1 MKPIFKLLIPSI
13 LGVSDYL
20 ITQKLF
26 PEEVKN
32 FDKNPM
38 TAVRGGNNESKLFKR
53 VFRAIIKDKTLK
65 IALVVG
71 FGTAGW
77 TYFQNEAVALLADDT
92 FNPLCVKDTSGNL
105 EIVCDIV
112 EKYDFRYRRL
122 SVNIRSIISSFSR
135 RKNIRSKIYPISQS
149 FSQALFR
156 KNNTY

>member
-13 LGVSDYL
+13 VGVSDYL

-32 FDKNPM
+32 FDKKPM
-38 TAVRGGNNESKLFKR
+38 TAVTGGNNESKLFRR

-65 IALVVG
+65 SALVVG

-92 FNPLCVKDTSGNL
+92 FNPFMCERYKW
-105 EIVCDIV
+105 
-112 EKYDFRYRRL
+112 KFRN
-122 SVNIRSIISSFSR
+122 SM
-135 RKNIRSKIYPISQS
+135 
-149 FSQALFR
+149 
-156 KNNTY
+156 